1 MKVTKTINIK
11 DFVEDTENYL
21 KEIKSSN
28 EPILIDSEKYCIV
41 MTLKY
46 FQNTIDESL
55 RKGIELGKTD
65 LFRLGELEW
74 EEKQKYLENVWT
86 EIITEIIGDAVSN
99 KEKEKFKKLIIELD
113 SRNIITIN
121 REII

>member
-21 KEIKSSN
+21 KEIKLSN

-55 RKGIELGKTD
+55 SKGIELGKTD

-74 EEKQKYLENVWT
+74 EEKQKYLENVG
-86 EIITEIIGDAVSN
+86 INNHG
-99 KEKEKFKKLIIELD
+99 KK
-113 SRNIITIN
+113 N
-121 REII
+121 